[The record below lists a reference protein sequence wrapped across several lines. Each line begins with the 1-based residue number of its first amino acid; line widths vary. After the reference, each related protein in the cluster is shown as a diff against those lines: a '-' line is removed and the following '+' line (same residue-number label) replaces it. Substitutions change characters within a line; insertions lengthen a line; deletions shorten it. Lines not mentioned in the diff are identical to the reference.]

1 MKRAVIAIAAIVF
14 GSFAAQSSFAAE
26 PTPGELVQSLG
37 SSDFNE
43 REIAHERLMT
53 LGFGAKEALD
63 AGVGS
68 TDREIRY
75 RCLRILEILEEKDF
89 VQRLQAFENGQP
101 SADGQELP
109 MWSAVRTRF
118 GDALAIRKLFVEMTQ
133 CERALLAAGAKGAEA
148 LEPVFDQRLA
158 DVQFEL
164 NAGQAMQLGTA
175 AAFLLVADVE
185 NFKPKQY
192 HFNAMNALWHQ
203 QAFRSGI
210 DSGKTRDMLREL
222 ASDFIVQMYGPDAY
236 MGLHWSMQ
244 CDLPRGAELARK
256 TLDTEQNPQ
265 EHVTQHAMLTLA
277 KFGTKEDIVH
287 LEPFFDD
294 ESTLH
299 SNEEQGR
306 NRETQIRD
314 LAAVV
319 AIHLLGRE
327 PEEFGFG
334 KPIPHPTV
342 VFNSSTIGFFD
353 PEARKKSFA
362 ALDAFRKNGTE
373 PTGFAKPAVQNAKPA
388 PAAESAEEAEQR
400 KAAGETQNSKQ

>member
-14 GSFAAQSSFAAE
+14 GSLFAGISLAAE
-26 PTPGELVQSLG
+26 TTPDELVQSLG
-37 SSDFNE
+37 SPDFNE
-43 REIAHERLMT
+43 REIASERLLS
-53 LGFGAKEALD
+53 LGLDAKTSLD
-63 AGVGS
+63 AGVQS

-75 RCLRILEILEEKDF
+75 RCLRILAILEEKDF
-89 VQRLQAFENGQP
+89 VQRLQAFENGLP
-101 SADGQELP
+101 SPDGQELP
-109 MWSAVRTRF
+109 MWSAVRMRF
-118 GDALAIRKLFVEMTQ
+118 GEDLPIRKLFAEMTRE
-133 CERALLAAGAKGAEA
+133 ERELLAAGAQGAEI

-158 DVQFEL
+158 EVQFEL

-175 AAFLLVADVE
+175 AAFLLAADVE

-210 DSGKTRDMLREL
+210 ESGKTRDMLREL

-236 MGLHWSMQ
+236 MGLHWAMQ
-244 CDLPRGAELARK
+244 CELPRGAELARK
-256 TLDTEQNPQ
+256 TLDNEQNPQ

-277 KFGTKEDIVH
+277 KFGNEKDIVH

-294 ESTLH
+294 ESALH
-299 SNEEQGR
+299 QNEEKGR

-319 AIHLLGRE
+319 AIHLLRRQ

-334 KPIPHPTV
+334 KPVPHPTV

-353 PEARKKSFA
+353 PESRKKSFA
-362 ALDAFRKNGTE
+362 ALEAYRKNGTE
-373 PTGFAKPAVQNAKPA
+373 PTGFAKPVDPPATETPEASNAQEKVGEPSPVQA
-388 PAAESAEEAEQR
+388 PVQP
-400 KAAGETQNSKQ
+400 

>member
-1 MKRAVIAIAAIVF
+1 MKRAVIAIAAIVCGSLVSQVGF
-14 GSFAAQSSFAAE
+14 GAE
-26 PTPGELVQSLG
+26 PTPDELVQALG
-37 SSDFNE
+37 SPDFNE
-43 REIAHERLMT
+43 REIANERLLS
-53 LGFGAKEALD
+53 LGLDAKASLD
-63 AGVGS
+63 AGVES

-75 RCLRILEILEEKDF
+75 RCLRILAILEEKDF

-101 SADGQELP
+101 SPDGQELP
-109 MWSAVRTRF
+109 MWPAVRARF
-118 GDALAIRKLFVEMTQ
+118 GEDLPIRKLFAEMTRE
-133 CERALLAAGAKGAEA
+133 ERELLAAGAKGAEA

-175 AAFLLVADVE
+175 AAFLLAADVE

-210 DSGKTRDMLREL
+210 ESGKTRDMLREL

-256 TLDTEQNPQ
+256 TLDNEQNPQ

-277 KFGTKEDIVH
+277 KFGTEKDIVH

-294 ESTLH
+294 DATLH
-299 SNEEQGR
+299 QNEEKGR
-306 NRETQIRD
+306 TRETQIRD

-319 AIHLLGRE
+319 AIYLLKRQ

-334 KPIPHPTV
+334 RPIPHPTV

-353 PEARKKSFA
+353 PESRKKSFA
-362 ALDAFRKNGTE
+362 ALEAYRKNGTE
-373 PTGFAKPAVQNAKPA
+373 PTGFAKPAENAEPEPA
-388 PAAESAEEAEQR
+388 TESAEEAEAR
-400 KAAGETQNSKQ
+400 KARGETKQSP